1 MSDNGRRFYGG
12 RVAEG
17 GTQKTMRLI
26 RAKTEVEESAP
37 LDDTKVVPFWLG
49 KELDFRLAAP

>member
-1 MSDNGRRFYGG
+1 
-12 RVAEG
+12 
-17 GTQKTMRLI
+17 MRLI